1 MMAGK
6 RVSRRDFVGGGWSA
20 PLIITTR
27 ALGGGGVPAA
37 SDRIAIAFIGVGTR
51 GGDGLVKH
59 FTKLAE
65 CQCLATCDPF
75 TDRREKWAH
84 YIDGVYAERENKG
97 SYKSCATYND
107 FREMLRRKD
116 IDAVAIAT
124 PDHWHVPAAIA
135 AVKAG
140 KDIYVEK
147 PLGLTMRQNLALRK
161 AVNRHKRIFQYG
173 TQQRSM
179 PHLLHG
185 CELVRNGRI
194 GKVHTVEVI
203 APAGSAGGKKTP
215 MPVPPGFDYDLWL
228 GPAPMAPYT
237 EDRCIGLGR
246 YFIYDYSIGFLG
258 GWGAHPLDIMQ
269 WGLGTDDTSP
279 VEYEGTGV
287 IPKEGLFDTVTTWEV
302 HCKYASGVQVKF
314 TSGSINL
321 TKFIGPDGWIALSRE
336 KARCDAHPKSLLS
349 SKIKPG
355 EIRLHNSP
363 NHYQDFLLSIKSRK
377 PTVNP
382 IESAVRSDTIS
393 QLSDI
398 AIRTGRKIRWDP
410 VKEQIIADAE
420 AARMLDRPMRKPWR
434 L

>member
-1 MMAGK
+1 MSSHSI
-6 RVSRRDFVGGGWSA
+6 SRRAVIGGLSAA
-20 PLIITTR
+20 PLVITSR
-27 ALGGGGVPAA
+27 ALGGNGVPPA

-59 FTKLAE
+59 FTKLPE
-65 CQCLATCDPF
+65 CQCVATCDPF
-75 TDRREKWAH
+75 KDRREHWAS
-84 YIDGVYAERENKG
+84 YIDGVYGERDGKA
-97 SYKSCATYND
+97 SHKSCATYSD
-107 FREMLRRKD
+107 LRELLRRKD

-147 PLGLTMRQNLALRK
+147 PLGLTVQQNLALRK
-161 AVNRHKRIFQYG
+161 AVNKHKRIFQYG

-203 APAGSAGGKKTP
+203 APAGSPGGVKTP
-215 MPVPPGFDYDLWL
+215 MPVPEGFDYDLWL
-228 GPAPMAPYT
+228 GPAPVAPYT
-237 EDRCIGLGR
+237 KDRCIGYGR
-246 YFIYDYSIGFLG
+246 YFIYDYSIGYLG

-269 WGLGTDDTSP
+269 WGLGTDETTP

-287 IPKEGLFDTVTTWEV
+287 IPKEGLFDAVTTWEMQ
-302 HCKYASGVQVKF
+302 CRYASGVQVKF
-314 TSGSINL
+314 NSGPIDL

-336 KARCDAHPKSLLS
+336 KARSEAHPKSLFTPE
-349 SKIKPG
+349 IKAG
-355 EIRLHNSP
+355 ELRLHNSA
-363 NHYQDFLLSIKSRK
+363 NHYQDFLTSIKSRN

-382 IESAVRSDTIS
+382 IESAVSSDAIS

-398 AIRTGRKIRWDP
+398 AIRTGRKIAWDP
-410 VKEQIIADAE
+410 VKERIVGDAE
-420 AARMLDRPMRKPWR
+420 AARMLARPLRKPWQ